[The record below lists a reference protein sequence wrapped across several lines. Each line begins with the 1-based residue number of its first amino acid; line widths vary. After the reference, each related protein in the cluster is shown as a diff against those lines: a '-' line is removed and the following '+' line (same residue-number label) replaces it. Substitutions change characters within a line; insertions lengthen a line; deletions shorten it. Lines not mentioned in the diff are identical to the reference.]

1 MSTTLLNTPRR
12 MRLWVMDEEPLDHV
26 EAGRGG
32 GREVQ
37 KEASVPIQ
45 PALYGEPSY

>member
-1 MSTTLLNTPRR
+1 
-12 MRLWVMDEEPLDHV
+12 MRFWVMDEEPLDHV

-37 KEASVPIQ
+37 MEASVRTQ
-45 PALYGEPSY
+45 PALYGGPLIRIWVA